1 MTVQERKRCE
11 KFERDLRDYPV
22 KAMMFF
28 ANMVK
33 AEDKDYPYAEQKA
46 ICEHLGIVFNEDD
59 HRVDEVAVAKEW
71 AAKLPDMNY

>member
-1 MTVQERKRCE
+1 MTTEERKRFE
-11 KFERDLRDYPV
+11 KFERELRDYPV
-22 KAMMFF
+22 KAMMFL

-33 AEDKDYPYAEQKA
+33 DEDKEYQYAEQKA

-71 AAKLPDMNY
+71 AATLPDINY

>member
-1 MTVQERKRCE
+1 MTVQERKRFE
-11 KFERDLRDYPV
+11 KFERELRDYPV
-22 KAMMFF
+22 KAMMFL

-33 AEDKDYPYAEQKA
+33 DEDKEYQYAEQKA

-71 AAKLPDMNY
+71 AATLPDMNY

>member
-1 MTVQERKRCE
+1 MTVQERNRFE

-33 AEDKDYPYAEQKA
+33 AEDKDYPYTEQKA
-46 ICEHLGIVFNEDD
+46 ICEHLGIEFLEEE
-59 HRVDEVAVAKEW
+59 HRFDEVAAAKEW
-71 AAKLPDMNY
+71 AATLPDMDY

>member
-1 MTVQERKRCE
+1 MTTEERKQFE
-11 KFERDLRDYPV
+11 DFERELRDYPV

-33 AEDKDYPYAEQKA
+33 SEDKDSPYAEQKA
-46 ICEHLGIVFNEDD
+46 ICEHLGIEFREEE
-59 HRVDEVAVAKEW
+59 HRFDEVAVAKEW

>member
-1 MTVQERKRCE
+1 MTTQERQRFE
-11 KFERDLRDYPV
+11 KFKRDLQGYPV
-22 KAMMFF
+22 KRMAFL
-28 ANMVK
+28 ANTVK
-33 AEDKDYPYAEQKA
+33 DEDKDYQYAEQKA

>member
-1 MTVQERKRCE
+1 MTVEERKRFE
-11 KFERDLRDYPV
+11 KFERELRDYPV
-22 KAMMFF
+22 KAMMFL

-33 AEDKDYPYAEQKA
+33 DEDKEYQYAEQKA

-71 AAKLPDMNY
+71 AATLPDID

>member
-1 MTVQERKRCE
+1 MTIQERNRFE
-11 KFERDLRDYPV
+11 KFERDLRDNPV
-22 KAMMFF
+22 KAMMFL

-33 AEDKDYPYAEQKA
+33 DEDKDYHYAEQKA

-71 AAKLPDMNY
+71 AATLPDID